1 MSALLDADGF
11 RFGCYVVASLTALAA
26 FASEHRQRRRTSN
39 RTLWPPFWLLQAA
52 LLAAMGLA
60 MAADAADALTD
71 LARERARAESWYL
84 DRRSLQVPIV
94 AAIAAVWIASNVL
107 AIWRV
112 PPRRRRY
119 LPPTALIGSVITFA
133 AIRTVSL
140 HHIDTLLYR
149 RDLLGVRIVSVVEI
163 ALLVVVTMVTVAAI
177 RPIDR
182 AHVDVSPSGVAA
194 PLRLND
200 DGFRATA
207 RTKPVER

>member
-1 MSALLDADGF
+1 MPSTRRAL
-11 RFGCYVVASLTALAA
+11 V
-26 FASEHRQRRRTSN
+26 
-39 RTLWPPFWLLQAA
+39 
-52 LLAAMGLA
+52 
-60 MAADAADALTD
+60 
-71 LARERARAESWYL
+71 
-84 DRRSLQVPIV
+84 
-94 AAIAAVWIASNVL
+94 
-107 AIWRV
+107 
-112 PPRRRRY
+112 
-119 LPPTALIGSVITFA
+119 TALIGSVITFA

-182 AHVDVSPSGVAA
+182 AHVDVSRSGVAA

-200 DGFRATA
+200 AEFRAAA